1 MKGIYF
7 LDKNTGMLSDIESF
21 FVVND
26 SVCFC
31 GGCGL
36 LQQAKKEIA
45 DRHDIDFIVITDN
58 LVDATCIEA
67 LKSLSDYPA
76 KKIVAI
82 KTNDSFLKEK
92 ISRLA
97 VVIDYPYTCNV
108 IEDTIKQMLDAP
120 SYGEDD
126 LERIAD
132 SNISSDNPFST
143 ENKGI
148 VETDILPANDKKS
161 FKERLKNTQLSR
173 FKENNDRV
181 LQQKIIAVQS
191 QKGGV
196 GKSTVVRELAI
207 ALSCIQIK
215 NDALSYRPKVCLC
228 DFDFESADISAIMN
242 LEGGNSILNWCE
254 DIDYESEKN
263 GEAPESIRFTENI
276 IKERYLKRHES
287 GVYVLCAP
295 ECKTDCFKIKTEYIK
310 AITENLRLCDFDIV
324 LIDTGPNILDY
335 TLTAFLLA
343 DEIFAVCNC
352 DLLSARSLDGMIT
365 DVFNKMQ
372 GFNYSKLKLVINRLQ
387 QNSAV
392 SPDEIKGTLDIPLI
406 GEIPYF
412 PEATEIN
419 NEGVS
424 VFLNR
429 RKQSGNSAE
438 YANAFKKIAREIVKA
453 NKSANQ
459 YENEVSVTETDSISR
474 RKMNFG
480 IFRK

>member
-1 MKGIYF
+1 M
-7 LDKNTGMLSDIESF
+7 
-21 FVVND
+21 
-26 SVCFC
+26 
-31 GGCGL
+31 
-36 LQQAKKEIA
+36 QQAKKEIA
-45 DRHDIDFIVITDN
+45 ENHDIDFIVITDN

-143 ENKGI
+143 ENKGV

-181 LQQKIIAVQS
+181 LPQKIIAVQS

-196 GKSTVVRELAI
+196 GKSTVARELAI

-254 DIDYESEKN
+254 DIDYESEKS
-263 GEAPESIRFTENI
+263 GETPESIRFTENV

-295 ECKTDCFKIKTEYIK
+295 ECKTDCFKIKTDYVK

-387 QNSAV
+387 QDSAV

-412 PEATEIN
+412 PETTEIN

-453 NKSANQ
+453 NKAVDQ
-459 YENEVSVTETDSISR
+459 YENELSVTETDSISR
-474 RKMNFG
+474 RKMKLG